1 MLFSVMELN
10 MRVPLSCMVL
20 FILFL
25 SSSLSAFGAH
35 GLSIDG
41 NLKYPAGFTHFEY
54 SSTKAVKGG
63 ELTLHDIGTFDKLNP
78 FTLKGEAPWGLEL
91 LVFESLAAPSLDE
104 PFSEYGLIAK
114 DIEVAADHLSVIFTI
129 NQQARFSNGTPVTVE
144 DVAYSMQTLK
154 GSEVHPLYPYYYKDI
169 ENVEILDAERV
180 RFNFSKK
187 NRELPMIASQIPIFP
202 KDSFE
207 KEDGSLIGSGP
218 YVVSTHERG
227 KYITYKRNENYW
239 AIDHPVRRNMFNF
252 DTITV
257 KFYKDQTI
265 SLEAF
270 KAGDFDFMSINIA
283 KQWARDLKG
292 SGFSSGKLVKKFLP
306 HSLNAGMQGFLMNSR
321 RTIFK
326 DRKVRQAIGY
336 AFDFEWTNKSL
347 FYDQYTR
354 NNSFFSNSPF
364 AATGLPQGLELA
376 YLTEFKDELPEEVF
390 TKALQPVTTKVKGG
404 LRTNLRKAKKLLVE
418 AGWQVEDGVLV
429 NDQGEPFTFEI
440 ILVSQTFERVMAS
453 FVANLEKLGMDV
465 RYRTVDPT
473 LYVERIKKF
482 DFDMIVTTYGQSLSP
497 GNEQRDYWH
506 SSAADTPGSRNFAGI
521 RSNAIDG
528 LIDRVIYATNGE
540 ELTAACKA
548 LDRALWY
555 GYYLVP
561 NWYTN
566 GHRIVYANKF
576 SQPDTLPLY
585 YSASQFLMT
594 WWVNK

>member
-1 MLFSVMELN
+1 
-10 MRVPLSCMVL
+10 MRIRLSCMVL
-20 FILFL
+20 FLSFL
-25 SSSLSAFGAH
+25 VCNLNAFGAH

-41 NLKYPAGFTHFEY
+41 NLKYPAGFEYFEY
-54 SSTKAVKGG
+54 TSAKAQKGG
-63 ELTLHDIGTFDKLNP
+63 DLVLHDIGTFDKLNP
-78 FTLKGEAPWGLEL
+78 FTLKGEAPWGLDL
-91 LVFESLAAPSLDE
+91 LVFESLAEPSLDE

-129 NQQARFSNGTPVTVE
+129 NEKARFSNGIPVTVE
-144 DVAYSMQTLK
+144 DVAYSMNTLK
-154 GSEVHPLYPYYYKDI
+154 GSGVHPLYPYYYKDI
-169 ENVEILDAERV
+169 QSVEILDNERV
-180 RFNFSKK
+180 RFSFSQK

-207 KEDGSLIGSGP
+207 KDDGSLIGSGP
-218 YVVSTHERG
+218 YIVSSHERG
-227 KYITYKRNENYW
+227 KYITYKRNESYW
-239 AIDHPVRRNMFNF
+239 AVDHPVRRNMFNF

-283 KQWARDLKG
+283 KQWARDLHG
-292 SGFSSGKLVKKFLP
+292 SGFSSGKLIKKFLP

-321 RTIFK
+321 REIFK
-326 DRKVRQAIGY
+326 DRRVRQAIGY

-390 TKALQPVTTKVKGG
+390 TKPLQPVTTKGKGG
-404 LRTNLRKAKKLLVE
+404 LRSNLRKAKKLLIE
-418 AGWQVEDGVLV
+418 AGWKVKDGVLV
-429 NDQGEPFTFEI
+429 NDKGEPFSFEI

-453 FVANLEKLGMDV
+453 FVANLNKLGMDV

-473 LYVERIKKF
+473 LYVERRKTF

-521 RSNAIDG
+521 RSKAIDG
-528 LIDRVIYATNGE
+528 LIDRVIYATNSE

-576 SQPDTLPLY
+576 GQPETLPLY

-594 WWVNK
+594 WWATK